1 LINQAVRIQA
11 KPQSGEIFI
20 ESRAEFDPELRKS
33 EIFFRQNSHSAP
45 WELRSVFGFLNYK
58 YSVPTGLTQ
67 PARLVTIS
75 SEHFRV
81 TYPADNDRRDANRVL
96 TILENARADYLRRA
110 NNASISISG
119 LPFLDIRVNDSTG
132 TFTGRTGQPPW
143 AAAATKGNRIETQP
157 LAILKRRGVLHTT
170 IKHELAHVIINI
182 IGRGRA
188 PRWLEEGFA
197 IYLAGEG
204 EMFSRYVRRGMLTTE
219 ELEKRLQRPSTQS
232 DMRTLYAEAYLKVS
246 AMVRNE
252 SEGSVWKRIAQGY

>member
-1 LINQAVRIQA
+1 M
-11 KPQSGEIFI
+11 
-20 ESRAEFDPELRKS
+20 
-33 EIFFRQNSHSAP
+33 
-45 WELRSVFGFLNYK
+45 
-58 YSVPTGLTQ
+58 
-67 PARLVTIS
+67 VTIS

-110 NNASISISG
+110 SAASISISG

-170 IKHELAHVIINI
+170 LKHELAHVIINVI
-182 IGRGRA
+182 SRDRA

-204 EMFSRYVRRGMLTTE
+204 AMFSRYLRRGKLITE

-232 DMRTLYAEAYLKVS
+232 DMRSLYAEAYLKVN

-252 SEGSVWKRIAQGY
+252 GEASVWKKLAAN